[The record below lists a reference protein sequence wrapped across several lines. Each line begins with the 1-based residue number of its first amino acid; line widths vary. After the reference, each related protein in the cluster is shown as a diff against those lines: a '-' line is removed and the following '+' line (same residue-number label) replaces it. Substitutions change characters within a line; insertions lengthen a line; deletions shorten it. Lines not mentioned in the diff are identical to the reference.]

1 MRFVWECR
9 SARWS
14 QRGGMTPVPGHSQ
27 LIAETLNNAALCQ
40 YKMGQYKAVV
50 GTSTLLL
57 KSDPTNISALLRRG
71 LVSE

>member
-1 MRFVWECR
+1 MCGRL
-9 SARWS
+9 
-14 QRGGMTPVPGHSQ
+14 Q

-71 LVSE
+71 LVRGRDVHEEHGCVWPYRG